1 MNTIDVN
8 DTQKYSLQEFA
19 DLYMADMK
27 PIIFFDTCS
36 LLDFIRFIFRANDG
50 ISTLT
55 AIQTIQQKID
65 NDEIYAVASELFIK
79 EWNDNVDSAMQTTS
93 ESFKKTSESFNLSA
107 EVINTL
113 MGQNV
118 PVGTDLSNYKV
129 EDWLVAISRNII
141 NKMYFIKQS
150 DIADA
155 ALTRVANKI
164 APASKKQEF
173 KDCAIWETMLA
184 LCSHIN
190 TRVDPA
196 TSPKKIFFATN
207 IEDFIDK
214 AKTPRDFYTLLQ
226 REATSHHFLCC
237 YKVTDVKQILGI

>member
-1 MNTIDVN
+1 MSTIDAN
-8 DTQKYSLQEFA
+8 NIRKCSLQEFT
-19 DLYMADMK
+19 DLYTENMK

-36 LLDFIRFIFRANDG
+36 LLDFIRFIYRANDG

-55 AIQTIQQKID
+55 AIQIIQQKID
-65 NDEIYAVASELFIK
+65 NDEIFAVASELFIK

-93 ESFKKTSESFNLSA
+93 ESFKKTSEYFNLSA

-118 PVGTDLSNYKV
+118 PVGIDLANYKV
-129 EDWLVAISRNII
+129 EDWLLGMCSNII
-141 NKMYFIKQS
+141 GKIFFIEQS
-150 DIADA
+150 AIANA
-155 ALTRVANKI
+155 ALTRVANKM

-190 TRVDPA
+190 ARVNPA
-196 TSPKKIFFATN
+196 TGPKKIFFTTN

-214 AKTPRDFYTLLQ
+214 AKTPRTFYTQLQ
-226 REATSHHFLCC
+226 SEAASHHFQCC
-237 YKVTDVKQILGI
+237 YKATDVKQILGI

>member
-8 DTQKYSLQEFA
+8 NIRKHSLQEFA
-19 DLYMADMK
+19 DLYTTDMK

-79 EWNDNVDSAMQTTS
+79 EWNDNVNSAMQTTS

-118 PVGTDLSNYKV
+118 PVGTDLANYKV
-129 EDWLVAISRNII
+129 EDLLVAISRNII
-141 NKMYFIKQS
+141 HKMYFIKQS
-150 DIADA
+150 DIANA
-155 ALTRVANKI
+155 ALTRVANKK

-190 TRVDPA
+190 TRVYPV
-196 TSPKKIFFATN
+196 TSPKKIFFTTN

-214 AKTPRDFYTLLQ
+214 AKTPRDFYTQLQ
-226 REATSHHFLCC
+226 REATSHHFQCC